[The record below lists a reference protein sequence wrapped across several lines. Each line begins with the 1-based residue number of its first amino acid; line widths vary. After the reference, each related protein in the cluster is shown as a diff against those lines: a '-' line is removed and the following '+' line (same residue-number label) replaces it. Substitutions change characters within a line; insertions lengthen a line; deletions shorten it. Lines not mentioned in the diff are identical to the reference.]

1 MCIRDSLADAKDVE
15 LVRLCAEKNVGFV
28 AMKAL
33 SGGLITNSAAAYA
46 ALAQYENVLPIW
58 GVPVSYTHLAAEA
71 VRMRDD
77 IMSEVG
83 EIRLPVGGAL

>member
-1 MCIRDSLADAKDVE
+1 MRDYAK
-15 LVRLCAEKNVGFV
+15 
-28 AMKAL
+28 
-33 SGGLITNSAAAYA
+33 AA
-46 ALAQYENVLPIW
+46 
-58 GVPVSYTHLAAEA
+58 AAEA